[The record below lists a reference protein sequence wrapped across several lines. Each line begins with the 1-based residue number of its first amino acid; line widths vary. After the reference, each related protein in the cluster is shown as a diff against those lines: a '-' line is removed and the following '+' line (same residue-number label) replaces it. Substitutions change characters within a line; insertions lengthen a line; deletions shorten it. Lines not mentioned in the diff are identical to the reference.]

1 MERSSNGEGVGSLS
15 ATINFYG
22 DQRIDGRMLEINKAS
37 ISQLQNSPIQEKF
50 SVKKLEQ
57 ANRSAGQEEA
67 PEELELFHAKKP
79 VKDFVFKIEK
89 SNAEVDARKLDLQ
102 SLRNSTN
109 EGEDLQYA
117 ELMQQLDGLKQ
128 ELSKL
133 KIDFSSAIESK
144 AKALKD
150 IEIHNQKASSS
161 LKKVEKL
168 RKEIEDA
175 NEEHVLVELA
185 RIEAEKEMREIESQR
200 AADAMEFSKKMES
213 TKKRISE
220 VRREV
225 SSAKELEEKLAATNT
240 DVIVLQNEMEFV
252 RSMEKNFPKEISEGN
267 IKKKNDEEQL
277 KIVENELNKAKKEL
291 ESINEEGFQFMA
303 SMDLVR
309 VELLQVSKETSRMK
323 KVEKNAE
330 STIERLNSKL
340 LKARSKLESETLA
353 EERTRRIV
361 SNLSAALQQLQ
372 TEVETAKEEKEKASK
387 ETSDIKQEIEKAEM
401 DIKYTQ
407 KQLLDNISEL
417 ETVKA
422 SEAAALAKL
431 KSMVDNIVKNRA
443 IDSQNS
449 SMICI
454 SKWEYEYL
462 SKKAGLAKE
471 VADKKVAAVNAWIET
486 LKAQEKEILLKSELI
501 EKEIKAMR
509 VAKEEEEVYN
519 MKKAMAAQNTMGEE
533 ANEFM
538 DILKAGMSSPTTLI
552 SENSMTASRRWS
564 KTRRV
569 SAIQGTRS
577 AARSP
582 SFAIKRRKGDMPTL
596 AALLRRRN
604 GKMKQNEMKMISAK
618 AE

>member
-22 DQRIDGRMLEINKAS
+22 DQRIDGRKLEINKAS

-79 VKDFVFKIEK
+79 EKHFVFKIDK
-89 SNAEVDARKLDLQ
+89 SNAQVDQ

-117 ELMQQLDGLKQ
+117 ELTQKLDGLKQ
-128 ELSKL
+128 ELAKL

-150 IEIHNQKASSS
+150 IEVHNQKASSS

-185 RIEAEKEMREIESQR
+185 RIEAEKEMREIVSQR
-200 AADAMEFSKKMES
+200 AVEAIEFSKKMES

-225 SSAKELEEKLAATNT
+225 SRAKELEEKLAATNT
-240 DVIVLQNEMEFV
+240 DVSVLQNEMELV
-252 RSMEKNFPKEISEGN
+252 RSMQKNFPKEISEDN
-267 IKKKNDEEQL
+267 INKNNDEEQL
-277 KIVENELNKAKKEL
+277 KMVDNELNKAKNEL
-291 ESINEEGFQFMA
+291 ESIKEEGFQFMA
-303 SMDLVR
+303 SMDIVR

-353 EERTRRIV
+353 EERTKRIV
-361 SNLSAALQQLQ
+361 SNLSDALQQLQ

-387 ETSDIKQEIEKAEM
+387 ETSDIKQEIEKTEM

-407 KQLLDNISEL
+407 KQLLDKISEL

-431 KSMVDNIVKNRA
+431 KSMVENIVKNRA

-462 SKKAGLAKE
+462 SKKAGLANE
-471 VADKKVAAVNAWIET
+471 VADKKVAAINAWIET

-509 VAKEEEEVYN
+509 VAEEEEEVYN
-519 MKKAMAAQNTMGEE
+519 MKKSMAAQNSMGEE

-538 DILKAGMSSPTTLI
+538 DILKDGKSSPR
-552 SENSMTASRRWS
+552 NSMTASRRWS

-577 AARSP
+577 ATRSP
-582 SFAIKRRKGDMPTL
+582 SFAIKRRKGDMPTF

-604 GKMKQNEMKMISAK
+604 GRMKQNEVNFETK
-618 AE
+618 

>member
-22 DQRIDGRMLEINKAS
+22 DQRIDGRKLEINKES

-57 ANRSAGQEEA
+57 ANGSAGKEEA

-79 VKDFVFKIEK
+79 VKDFVFKIDK
-89 SNAEVDARKLDLQ
+89 PNAQVDQ

-117 ELMQQLDGLKQ
+117 ELTQQLDGLKQ
-128 ELSKL
+128 ELTKL

-150 IEIHNQKASSS
+150 IEVHNQKASFS
-161 LKKVEKL
+161 LEKVEKL

-200 AADAMEFSKKMES
+200 AAEAMEFSKKMES

-225 SSAKELEEKLAATNT
+225 SRAKELEEKLAATNT
-240 DVIVLQNEMEFV
+240 DVSVLQNEMELV
-252 RSMEKNFPKEISEGN
+252 RSMQKNYPKEISEDN
-267 IKKKNDEEQL
+267 INKNNDEEQL
-277 KIVENELNKAKKEL
+277 KMVENALNKAKKEL
-291 ESINEEGFQFMA
+291 ESIKEEGFQFMA

-353 EERTRRIV
+353 EERTKRIV
-361 SNLSAALQQLQ
+361 SNLSDALQQLQ

-387 ETSDIKQEIEKAEM
+387 ETSDIKQEIEKTEM

-407 KQLLDNISEL
+407 KQLLDKISEL

-431 KSMVDNIVKNRA
+431 KSMVENIVKNRA

-471 VADKKVAAVNAWIET
+471 VADKKVAAVHAWIET

-509 VAKEEEEVYN
+509 VAEEEEEVYN
-519 MKKAMAAQNTMGEE
+519 MKKSMAAQNSIGEE

-538 DILKAGMSSPTTLI
+538 DILKAGMSSPR
-552 SENSMTASRRWS
+552 NSMTASRRWS

-577 AARSP
+577 GTRSP
-582 SFAIKRRKGDMPTL
+582 SFAIKRRKGDMPTF

-604 GKMKQNEMKMISAK
+604 GRMKQNELNFESK
-618 AE
+618 